1 MKKHGKS
8 VREGKVKSI
17 GLSNFESERLE
28 EVLDAAEMKPSVLQV
43 ECHPYY
49 QQDALKK
56 RIEKYG
62 TVIESWYP
70 IGHADKELINE
81 PLFTELAKK
90 YHKSNVQI
98 ILRRHIQE
106 ENIVFPKSENP
117 EHIRSNIDIFDFELT
132 DEEMRK
138 IKKMDKN
145 MQFFNMSLA
154 EQEEHLSKFILAD

>member
-1 MKKHGKS
+1 MKKHGKA

-17 GLSNFESERLE
+17 ELSNFESERLE
-28 EVLDAAEMKPSVLQV
+28 KVLDAAEIKPSVLQV

-49 QQDALKK
+49 QQDALKE
-56 RIEKYG
+56 RIEKYE

-98 ILRRHIQE
+98 ILSWHIQE
-106 ENIVFPKSENP
+106 GNIVFQNPKIPS
-117 EHIRSNIDIFDFELT
+117 ISDQISIY
-132 DEEMRK
+132 
-138 IKKMDKN
+138 
-145 MQFFNMSLA
+145 S
-154 EQEEHLSKFILAD
+154 ILN